1 MRASA
6 EERICFIEEQNSH
19 AADGVFE
26 DHTSILFRLTNVLP
40 DNHREIDS
48 QKGHLL
54 KSWLCQDKN
63 ILLDLRIE
71 RGQTYKIHLR

>member
-26 DHTSILFRLTNVLP
+26 DHASILFRLTNVLT
-40 DNHREIDS
+40 DSHREIDLE
-48 QKGHLL
+48 KGEVC
-54 KSWLCQDKN
+54 S
-63 ILLDLRIE
+63 
-71 RGQTYKIHLR
+71 

>member
-26 DHTSILFRLTNVLP
+26 DHVSILFRLTNVLS
-40 DNHREIDS
+40 DSYREIDS
-48 QKGHLL
+48 DEL
-54 KSWLCQDKN
+54 
-63 ILLDLRIE
+63 
-71 RGQTYKIHLR
+71 TYP